1 MSFEIDMDFSQW
13 QQQQQQQEQQP
24 QQPSYYAAGQA
35 AAADPAVRQAA
46 FEVLNS
52 LRGGQQQAQPQ
63 PEVDLDPMPNPDT
76 QPQQYVEWMIR
87 KQTREAVQQ
96 EAIRLQQQ
104 QMRMT
109 APSAIERYMAQKE
122 AADPNFKYI
131 KQNFMQ
137 FAAQLDPTVVL
148 SENGIL
154 LMEAAANHMIYSAS
168 RSRPRTPQGQPQAPS
183 QRGGQPRQQ
192 GNVDPELE
200 KWGFKY
206 YDEFEAI
213 KPGEWNDI

>member
-13 QQQQQQQEQQP
+13 QQQQQQEQP
-24 QQPSYYAAGQA
+24 VQQPSYYAAGQA
-35 AAADPAVRQAA
+35 AAADPVVRQAA
-46 FEVLNS
+46 LEVLSN
-52 LRGGQQQAQPQ
+52 LRGGQQQQQPQ
-63 PEVDLDPMPNPDT
+63 QEVDMDPMPNPDT

-96 EAIRLQQQ
+96 EAVRLQQQ

-122 AADPNFKYI
+122 SVDPNFKYI

-137 FAAQLDPTVVL
+137 FAMQLDPMVVL
-148 SENGIL
+148 SENGLL

-168 RSRPRTPQGQPQAPS
+168 RTRPRTPQGQPQIPS
-183 QRGGQPRQQ
+183 QRGGQQRQQ

-200 KWGFKY
+200 KWGFKS

>member
-1 MSFEIDMDFSQW
+1 MSFEIDMDFTQW
-13 QQQQQQQEQQP
+13 QQQQQEGQQP
-24 QQPSYYAAGQA
+24 APQPSYYAAGQA
-35 AAADPAVRQAA
+35 AAADPVVRQAA
-46 FEVLNS
+46 LEVLGS
-52 LRGGQQQAQPQ
+52 LRGGQQPQ
-63 PEVDLDPMPNPDT
+63 QQQEVDMDPMPNPDT

-122 AADPNFKYI
+122 SVDPNFKYI
-131 KQNFMQ
+131 KQNFIQ
-137 FAAQLDPTVVL
+137 FASQLDPTVIL
-148 SENGIL
+148 SENGVL

-200 KWGFKY
+200 KWGFKS